1 MGARLAGSRGPAAA
15 GVREEFLPALRES
28 RNRVNTPGGDWLF
41 APDAACA
48 DHAEETRLKVAPGA
62 RILMASDGFL
72 ALSSDYARYTPEEL
86 FAAAVTRGLES
97 LGQELRAVE
106 ASDPEGVKFPRFKK
120 SDDATALLLRVSS

>member
-1 MGARLAGSRGPAAA
+1 M
-15 GVREEFLPALRES
+15 
-28 RNRVNTPGGDWLF
+28 LF
-41 APDAACA
+41 
-48 DHAEETRLKVAPGA
+48 R
-62 RILMASDGFL
+62 S
-72 ALSSDYARYTPEEL
+72 RYTPEEL